1 MMDDDVLTVT
11 VERVP
16 FGMVVYTPDQDTKRV
31 LLAAYHNSGWHLKS
45 AQRRS
50 KEGVF
55 YGDEF
60 VDEII
65 DLLACGD
72 GDDVDGFTSAA
83 VVSLVRDTYASN
95 GSVTLGIPASVAMP
109 LLGLKAWRSLVK

>member
-1 MMDDDVLTVT
+1 MGDDDVLTVT

-16 FGMVVYTPDQDTKRV
+16 FGMLVYTPDLDTKRA
-31 LLAAYHNSGWHLKS
+31 LLAAYHNAGWHLKS

-72 GDDVDGFTSAA
+72 GGVDGFTSAA
-83 VVSLVRDTYASN
+83 VASLVRDTYASN

-109 LLGLKAWRSLVK
+109 LLGLRAWRSLVS